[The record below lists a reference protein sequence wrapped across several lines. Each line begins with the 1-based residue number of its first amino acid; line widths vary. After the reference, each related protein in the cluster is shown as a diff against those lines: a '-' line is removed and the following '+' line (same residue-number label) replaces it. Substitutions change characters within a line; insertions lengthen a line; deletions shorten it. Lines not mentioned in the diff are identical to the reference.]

1 MAKTLIKGGVFHDG
15 KGHQFVTLDDA
26 LAHNTKCG
34 CGLNCKKGYLVL
46 PNFNPSSGDV
56 DEFYAV
62 YIVDGSLVTSTIA
75 AADAAINAFCLDP
88 DVSATSATI
97 TGCLTGTGLVVGA
110 TRQLTGVVLPTGSVQ
125 TGTWSTSAAG
135 VATVSVGGL
144 VTATANGVATIT
156 FTSTDG
162 GFTAT
167 CLIMVIAPTPTPTA
181 TATPTPTPA

>member
-15 KGHQFVTLDDA
+15 KGKQFTTLDDA

-56 DEFYAV
+56 DEFYAI
-62 YIVDGSLVTSTIA
+62 YIVNGNIVTSTVA
-75 AADAAINAFCLDP
+75 AAEAAVNAFCLDA

-97 TGCLTGTGLVVGA
+97 TGCLPDTDLNAPA
-110 TRQLTGVVLPTGSVQ
+110 TRQLTAVVLPAGAVQ
-125 TGTWSTSAAG
+125 TGTWTSSDTDI
-135 VATVSVGGL
+135 ATVNSSGL
-144 VTATANGVATIT
+144 VTGVAAGEVTIT

-162 GFTAT
+162 GFEAT
-167 CLIMVIAPTPTPTA
+167 CVLTVLD
-181 TATPTPTPA
+181 